1 MIEEIP
7 YYLQGNYQPNSL
19 EYWQSTD
26 NQNNFRRFLKHKK
39 TRELLKFND
48 YDENTIIE
56 YRGNNYR
63 FRGNDIKTNLDSL
76 VVLGCS
82 FTEGIGLNFEHTF
95 GYICAEEL
103 GLYYINLGKGA
114 TGPITSFMLA
124 EYWIPVIKPKYVLY
138 LEPFKARFETTT
150 EEMSITCLD
159 IMWKGKKN
167 SKAFCRDF
175 VKLWSANDENFRVNA
190 KRSEL
195 AIRYICEKNNAKF
208 FMQTST
214 FDINSDH
221 DLDPEKRE
229 LYNSRLVNINGN
241 DKEFYDLARDLAHSG
256 KHTHRYWANKFL
268 QQIYK

>member
-7 YYLQGNYQPNSL
+7 YYLQGNHQRNSL
-19 EYWQSTD
+19 EYWTSTD
-26 NQNNFRRFLKHKK
+26 NQNNFRRFLKHEK

-56 YRGNNYR
+56 YRGNNYK

-138 LEPFKARFETTT
+138 LEPYKERFETTKNDT
-150 EEMSITCLD
+150 DIVVLD
-159 IMWKGKKN
+159 TKWGGKRSEAWCPN
-167 SKAFCRDF
+167 F
-175 VKLWSANDENFRVNA
+175 VRLWSANDENFRVNA

-195 AIRYICEKNNAKF
+195 SIRYICEKNNAKF
-208 FMQTST
+208 FMQTAR
-214 FDINSDH
+214 FDINSDLDN
-221 DLDPEKRE
+221 DLEKRE
-229 LYNSRLVNINGN
+229 LRNLGLFSLNGKN
-241 DKEFYDLARDLAHSG
+241 KKFCDFARDLAHSG

>member
-7 YYLQGNYQPNSL
+7 NYLQGNYKPNSL
-19 EYWQSTD
+19 EYWESTD
-26 NQNNFRRFLKHKK
+26 NQKNFKKFFKDEK
-39 TRELLKFND
+39 TRQLLKIND

-82 FTEGIGLNFEHTF
+82 FTEGLGLNFEHTF
-95 GYICAEEL
+95 GYLCAEEL

-124 EYWIPVIKPKYVLY
+124 EYWIPIIKPKYVLY
-138 LEPFKARFETTT
+138 LEPFGSRLETIKKDKDIIVLDTT
-150 EEMSITCLD
+150 LG
-159 IMWKGKKN
+159 GKR
-167 SKAFCRDF
+167 SEAFCPNF

-195 AIRYICEKNNAKF
+195 AIKYICEKNNAKF
-208 FMQTST
+208 FMQTAV
-214 FDINSDH
+214 FDQDS
-221 DLDPEKRE
+221 DLDIDTEKRE
-229 LYNSRLVNINGN
+229 LINSRQFKIDGE
-241 DKEFYDLARDLAHSG
+241 DKCFCDFARDLVHWG
-256 KHTHRYWANKFL
+256 KHTQRYWANKFL
-268 QQIYK
+268 KQIYK